1 MSNRIFITGGASGLG
16 RAIAERWAQAGW
28 KVCIGDINADRGA
41 EVVAII
47 NELGGEGRYEHVDVT
62 NEQELQAV
70 ADRLVADWGGVD
82 IVVNNAGI
90 ATGGRIENH
99 KIEDWLA
106 VLDINVVG
114 IARGC
119 KVFTPI
125 FKQQGGGYFLN
136 TSSMAGLIHP
146 PGMAS
151 YNASKAGAVAL
162 SETLA
167 IELSQDNIGVSVI
180 CPSFFKTNL
189 EESLRTDDD
198 EIRVMMSK
206 LFKHAKLTSPDVAE
220 ACWKAVKKKQF
231 HVIPLYQDRLI
242 FNLKRVLPFKQYA
255 EMMIKRTVARVKK
268 K

>member
-1 MSNRIFITGGASGLG
+1 MNNRIFITGGASGLG
-16 RAIAERWAQAGW
+16 RAIAERWAREGW
-28 KVCIGDINADRGA
+28 RVCIGDINDLRAA
-41 EVVAII
+41 EALASIDK
-47 NELGGEGRYEHVDVT
+47 LGGQGRYERVDVT
-62 NEQELQAV
+62 KEADLQAV
-70 ADRLVADWGGVD
+70 ADKLVADWGGVD

-90 ATGGRIENH
+90 ATGGCIENH

-125 FKQQGGGYFLN
+125 FKQQGHGYFLN
-136 TSSMAGLIHP
+136 TSSMAGLVHP
-146 PGMAS
+146 PMMAS

-167 IELSQDNIGVSVI
+167 IELSQNNVGVSVI

-189 EESLRTDDD
+189 EESLRTDDQ
-198 EIRVMMSK
+198 EVRLMMAK
-206 LFKHAKLTSPDVAE
+206 LFKHAKMTADDVAE
-220 ACWKAVKKKQF
+220 ACYVAVKKRRF

-255 EMMIKRTVARVKK
+255 DLMIKRTVARQKK